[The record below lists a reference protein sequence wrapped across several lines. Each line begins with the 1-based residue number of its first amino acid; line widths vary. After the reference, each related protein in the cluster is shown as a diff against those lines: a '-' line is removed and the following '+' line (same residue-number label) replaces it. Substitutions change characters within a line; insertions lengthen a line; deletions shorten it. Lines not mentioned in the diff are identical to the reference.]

1 MWGVLMIDKP
11 TKTVSSEL
19 TDVRVLN
26 MSTAKYFGLVK
37 EYCEIVSKT
46 REASKDDIQK
56 HGIQAELSLYFSVKK
71 DLNQLILQ
79 KLMREK
85 IIKFGGNKK

>member
-1 MWGVLMIDKP
+1 MIDKT

-46 REASKDDIQK
+46 REANKDDLKK
-56 HGIQAELSLYFSVKK
+56 HGVQAELSLYFSVKK

-79 KLMREK
+79 KLMKEK

>member
-46 REASKDDIQK
+46 REASKDDIKK
-56 HGIQAELSLYFSVKK
+56 HGVQAELSLYFSVKK

>member
-1 MWGVLMIDKP
+1 MMDK
-11 TKTVSSEL
+11 TKKTVSSEL

-46 REASKDDIQK
+46 REASKDDLKK
-56 HGIQAELSLYFSVKK
+56 HGVQAELSLYFSVKK

-79 KLMREK
+79 KLMKEK

>member
-1 MWGVLMIDKP
+1 MIDKT

-46 REASKDDIQK
+46 REASKDDLKK
-56 HGIQAELSLYFSVKK
+56 HGVQAELSLYFSVKK

-79 KLMREK
+79 KLMKEK
-85 IIKFGGNKK
+85 INKFGGNKK

>member
-1 MWGVLMIDKP
+1 MIEQP

-46 REASKDDIQK
+46 REASKDDIKK

>member
-1 MWGVLMIDKP
+1 MMEKP

-19 TDVRVLN
+19 TDVRVLH
-26 MSTAKYFGLVK
+26 MYTAKYFGLVK

-46 REASKDDIQK
+46 REASKADLKK
-56 HGIQAELSLYFSVKK
+56 HGVQAELSLYFSVKK

-79 KLMREK
+79 KLMKEK